1 MDHRE
6 AMTLQNEVIN
16 ILPDQENHVVG
27 FADMGD
33 LIRDHY
39 PYRYAVV
46 VGKRLDDAIVD
57 AIEDGP
63 TMPYYELYN
72 STNDELNLITA
83 KISRFLT
90 QNGIPCLQIKATV
103 QEADIPA
110 GFGKTLRM
118 NFSHKMAATRA
129 GLGWIGKTDLLVS
142 KAFGP
147 RIRLATVLTHQPI
160 EPCGTPITESR
171 CGACDICVRLCPG
184 EAANGK
190 LWNSTLDRDEFY
202 NAFRCMEAC
211 RRLSQE
217 RLNRNVHLCGIC
229 VSVCPLGKPSKRRNK
244 KKIPQKTRA

>member
-1 MDHRE
+1 M
-6 AMTLQNEVIN
+6 QNEVIN
-16 ILPDQENHVVG
+16 ILPDRENYVVG

-33 LIRDHY
+33 LIAKHY
-39 PYRYAVV
+39 PHRYAVV

-57 AIEDGP
+57 KIEDGP

-90 QNGIPCLQIKATV
+90 QNDIPCLQIKATV

-160 EPCGTPITESR
+160 EPFGTPITESR
-171 CGACDICVRLCPG
+171 CGACDICVKMCPG
-184 EAANGK
+184 EAANGR

-202 NAFRCMEAC
+202 NAFRCRDTC

-217 RLNRNVHLCGIC
+217 RLHRQIHLCGIC
-229 VSVCPLGKPSKRRNK
+229 VAVCPVGQR
-244 KKIPQKTRA
+244 

>member
-6 AMTLQNEVIN
+6 DMTWQHDIISL
-16 ILPDQENHVVG
+16 LPDQENHIIG

-33 LIRDHY
+33 LIAGHY

-57 AIEDGP
+57 EIAGGP
-63 TMPYYELYN
+63 TGPYYELYN
-72 STNDELNLITA
+72 STNDELNLITT

-90 QNGIPCLQIKATV
+90 QNGIPCLPIKATV
-103 QEADIPA
+103 RVEDIPPD
-110 GFGKTLRM
+110 FGKTLRM

-147 RIRLATVLTHQPI
+147 RIRLATVLTHHRLD
-160 EPCGTPITESR
+160 PCGKPITESR
-171 CGACDICVRLCPG
+171 CGACDICVKLCPG
-184 EAANGK
+184 QAATGK

-211 RRLSQE
+211 RKLSLE
-217 RLNRNVHLCGIC
+217 RLDRKISLCGIC
-229 VSVCPLGKPSKRRNK
+229 VSVCPLGKSSKRRNK
-244 KKIPQKTRA
+244 KKIPQKTGA